1 MIQRFRLTRPSGD
14 GAVAVAKAVET
25 LTMVDRAFVDIAAGE
40 LVVEGEAE
48 DDAIRR
54 MVSAA
59 GGELG
64 DRI

>member
-1 MIQRFRLTRPSGD
+1 MIQRFKLTGSGGD

-48 DDAIRR
+48 DDAIRH
-54 MVSAA
+54 MVTAA

-64 DRI
+64 ERI